1 METIKILD
9 AGLLTTVQDLG
20 RYGFQRYGVSASG
33 VMDEYSAKIAN
44 KLVGNKVGEA
54 VLETTLKGVQIE
66 FLQNTAVAIT
76 GGNCDA
82 TLNGTKIELWQSYL
96 VNRGD
101 ILKMG
106 ICRSGLRNYL
116 AFAGGIDVPIIM
128 NSKSTNLKAKVGGFN
143 GRKLMTGDILSVG
156 VGSLEAPLTLNKHY
170 IPTYSKDIKVGV
182 ILGQQDDHFTEA
194 GIKTFLNETYT
205 VTQESDRMGI
215 RLSSVSG
222 ATIEHKNGADIIS
235 DGITFG
241 AIQVPGS
248 GQPIVM
254 MADDRMGIRLSSVSG
269 ATIEHK
275 NGADI
280 ISDGITFGAIQV
292 PGSGQPIVMMADRQT
307 TGGYTKI
314 GNVISSD
321 LAKLAQAT
329 PGTKVKFVEYTL
341 EQAVQAIKNNDI
353 IINNQNSYVSPVKE
367 EVVDSSSRDYRIK
380 INNKMFELK
389 VERIR

>member
-76 GGNCDA
+76 GGNCDV

-116 AFAGGIDVPIIM
+116 AFSGGIDVPIIM

-143 GRKLMTGDILSVG
+143 GRKLMAGDILSVG
-156 VGSLEAPLTLNKHY
+156 VGSLETPLTLNKHY

-205 VTQESDRMGI
+205 VTQES
-215 RLSSVSG
+215 
-222 ATIEHKNGADIIS
+222 
-235 DGITFG
+235 
-241 AIQVPGS
+241 
-248 GQPIVM
+248 
-254 MADDRMGIRLSSVSG
+254 DRMGIRLSSVSG

-353 IINNQNSYVSPVKE
+353 IINNQNSYISPIKE
-367 EVVDSSSRDYRIK
+367 EVVDSSSREYRIK
-380 INNKMFELK
+380 LNNKVFELK

>member
-44 KLVGNKVGEA
+44 KLVGNKIGEA

-76 GGNCDA
+76 GGNCDV

-106 ICRSGLRNYL
+106 ICKSGLRNYL
-116 AFAGGIDVPIIM
+116 AFSGGIDIPVIM

-254 MADDRMGIRLSSVSG
+254 MAD
-269 ATIEHK
+269 
-275 NGADI
+275 
-280 ISDGITFGAIQV
+280 
-292 PGSGQPIVMMADRQT
+292 RQT

-353 IINNQNSYVSPVKE
+353 IINNQNSYISPIKE
-367 EVVDSSSRDYRIK
+367 EVVDSSSREYKIK
-380 INNKMFELK
+380 LNNKVFELK

>member
-76 GGNCDA
+76 GGNCDV

-156 VGSLEAPLTLNKHY
+156 VGSLETPLTLNKHY

-182 ILGQQDDHFTEA
+182 ILGQQDDYFTEA

-205 VTQESDRMGI
+205 VTQES
-215 RLSSVSG
+215 
-222 ATIEHKNGADIIS
+222 
-235 DGITFG
+235 
-241 AIQVPGS
+241 
-248 GQPIVM
+248 
-254 MADDRMGIRLSSVSG
+254 DRMGIRLSSVSG

-353 IINNQNSYVSPVKE
+353 IINNQNSYISPVKE

-380 INNKMFELK
+380 INNKIFELK

>member
-76 GGNCDA
+76 GGNCDV

-143 GRKLMTGDILSVG
+143 GRKLMTGDVLSVG

-182 ILGQQDDHFTEA
+182 ILGQQDDYFTEA

-254 MADDRMGIRLSSVSG
+254 MAD
-269 ATIEHK
+269 
-275 NGADI
+275 
-280 ISDGITFGAIQV
+280 
-292 PGSGQPIVMMADRQT
+292 RQT

-321 LAKLAQAT
+321 LAKHAQAT

-341 EQAVQAIKNNDI
+341 EQAVQTIKNNDI

-380 INNKMFELK
+380 LNNKVFELK

>member
-76 GGNCDA
+76 GGNCDV

-143 GRKLMTGDILSVG
+143 GRKLMTGDVLSVG
-156 VGSLEAPLTLNKHY
+156 VGSLETPLTLNKHY

-182 ILGQQDDHFTEA
+182 ILGQQDDYFTEA

-205 VTQESDRMGI
+205 VTQES
-215 RLSSVSG
+215 
-222 ATIEHKNGADIIS
+222 
-235 DGITFG
+235 
-241 AIQVPGS
+241 
-248 GQPIVM
+248 
-254 MADDRMGIRLSSVSG
+254 DRMGIRLSSVSG

-353 IINNQNSYVSPVKE
+353 IINNQNSYISPIKE
-367 EVVDSSSRDYRIK
+367 EVVDSSSREYRIK
-380 INNKMFELK
+380 LNNKVFELK

>member
-76 GGNCDA
+76 GGNCDV

-254 MADDRMGIRLSSVSG
+254 MAD
-269 ATIEHK
+269 
-275 NGADI
+275 
-280 ISDGITFGAIQV
+280 
-292 PGSGQPIVMMADRQT
+292 RQT

-353 IINNQNSYVSPVKE
+353 IINNQNSYVSPIKE
-367 EVVDSSSRDYRIK
+367 EVVDNSSRDYRIK
-380 INNKMFELK
+380 INNKIFELK

>member
-54 VLETTLKGVQIE
+54 VLETTLKGVQME
-66 FLQNTAVAIT
+66 FLKNTAVAIT
-76 GGNCDA
+76 GGNCDV

-116 AFAGGIDVPIIM
+116 AFSGGVDVPVIM

-205 VTQESDRMGI
+205 VTQES
-215 RLSSVSG
+215 
-222 ATIEHKNGADIIS
+222 
-235 DGITFG
+235 
-241 AIQVPGS
+241 
-248 GQPIVM
+248 
-254 MADDRMGIRLSSVSG
+254 DRMGIRLSSVSG

>member
-76 GGNCDA
+76 GGNCDV

-116 AFAGGIDVPIIM
+116 AFSGGVDVPVIM

-143 GRKLMTGDILSVG
+143 GRKLMTGDVLSVG

-254 MADDRMGIRLSSVSG
+254 MAD
-269 ATIEHK
+269 
-275 NGADI
+275 
-280 ISDGITFGAIQV
+280 
-292 PGSGQPIVMMADRQT
+292 RQT

-341 EQAVQAIKNNDI
+341 EQAVQTIKNNDI
-353 IINNQNSYVSPVKE
+353 IINNQNSYISPVKE

-380 INNKMFELK
+380 INNKIFELK

>member
-76 GGNCDA
+76 GGNCDV

-143 GRKLMTGDILSVG
+143 GRKLMAGDILSVG
-156 VGSLEAPLTLNKHY
+156 VGSLETPLTLNKHY

-182 ILGQQDDHFTEA
+182 ILGQQDDYFTEA

-205 VTQESDRMGI
+205 VTQES
-215 RLSSVSG
+215 
-222 ATIEHKNGADIIS
+222 
-235 DGITFG
+235 
-241 AIQVPGS
+241 
-248 GQPIVM
+248 
-254 MADDRMGIRLSSVSG
+254 DRMGIRLSSVSG

>member
-76 GGNCDA
+76 GGNCDV

-143 GRKLMTGDILSVG
+143 GRKLMTGDVLSVG

-254 MADDRMGIRLSSVSG
+254 MAD
-269 ATIEHK
+269 
-275 NGADI
+275 
-280 ISDGITFGAIQV
+280 
-292 PGSGQPIVMMADRQT
+292 RQT

-353 IINNQNSYVSPVKE
+353 IINNQNSYISPVKK
-367 EVVDSSSRDYRIK
+367 EVVDSSSREYRIK
-380 INNKMFELK
+380 LNNKVFELK

>member
-76 GGNCDA
+76 GGNCDV

-116 AFAGGIDVPIIM
+116 AFSGGIDVPIIM

-143 GRKLMTGDILSVG
+143 GRKLMTGDVLSVG
-156 VGSLEAPLTLNKHY
+156 VGSLEVPLTLNKHY

-254 MADDRMGIRLSSVSG
+254 MAD
-269 ATIEHK
+269 
-275 NGADI
+275 
-280 ISDGITFGAIQV
+280 
-292 PGSGQPIVMMADRQT
+292 RQT

-341 EQAVQAIKNNDI
+341 EQAVQTIKNNDI
-353 IINNQNSYVSPVKE
+353 IINNQNSYISPVKE

-380 INNKMFELK
+380 INNKIFELK

>member
-76 GGNCDA
+76 GGNCDV

-143 GRKLMTGDILSVG
+143 GRKLMTGDVLSVG

-205 VTQESDRMGI
+205 VTQES
-215 RLSSVSG
+215 
-222 ATIEHKNGADIIS
+222 
-235 DGITFG
+235 
-241 AIQVPGS
+241 
-248 GQPIVM
+248 
-254 MADDRMGIRLSSVSG
+254 DRMGIRLSSVSG

-353 IINNQNSYVSPVKE
+353 IINNQNSYVSPIKE
-367 EVVDSSSRDYRIK
+367 EVVDNSSRDYRIK
-380 INNKMFELK
+380 INNKIFELK

>member
-44 KLVGNKVGEA
+44 KLVGNKVGET

-76 GGNCDA
+76 GGNCDV

-156 VGSLEAPLTLNKHY
+156 VGSLETPLTLNKHY

-205 VTQESDRMGI
+205 VTQES
-215 RLSSVSG
+215 
-222 ATIEHKNGADIIS
+222 
-235 DGITFG
+235 
-241 AIQVPGS
+241 
-248 GQPIVM
+248 
-254 MADDRMGIRLSSVSG
+254 DRMGIRLSSVSG

-353 IINNQNSYVSPVKE
+353 IINNQNSYISPIKE
-367 EVVDSSSRDYRIK
+367 EVVDSSSREYRIK
-380 INNKMFELK
+380 LNNKVFELK

>member
-76 GGNCDA
+76 GGNCDV

-182 ILGQQDDHFTEA
+182 ILGQQDDYFTEA

-205 VTQESDRMGI
+205 VTQES
-215 RLSSVSG
+215 
-222 ATIEHKNGADIIS
+222 
-235 DGITFG
+235 
-241 AIQVPGS
+241 
-248 GQPIVM
+248 
-254 MADDRMGIRLSSVSG
+254 DRMGIRLSSVSG

-380 INNKMFELK
+380 LNNKVFELK

>member
-76 GGNCDA
+76 GGNCDV

-143 GRKLMTGDILSVG
+143 GRKLMAGDILSVG
-156 VGSLEAPLTLNKHY
+156 VGSLETPLTLNKHY

-254 MADDRMGIRLSSVSG
+254 MAD
-269 ATIEHK
+269 
-275 NGADI
+275 
-280 ISDGITFGAIQV
+280 
-292 PGSGQPIVMMADRQT
+292 RQT

-321 LAKLAQAT
+321 LAKLAQST

-353 IINNQNSYVSPVKE
+353 IINNQNSYISPVKE

-380 INNKMFELK
+380 INNKIFELK

>member
-76 GGNCDA
+76 GGNCDV

-143 GRKLMTGDILSVG
+143 GRKLMTGDVLSVG

-205 VTQESDRMGI
+205 VTQES
-215 RLSSVSG
+215 
-222 ATIEHKNGADIIS
+222 
-235 DGITFG
+235 
-241 AIQVPGS
+241 
-248 GQPIVM
+248 
-254 MADDRMGIRLSSVSG
+254 DRMGIRLSSVSG

-353 IINNQNSYVSPVKE
+353 IINNQNSYVSPIKE

>member
-76 GGNCDA
+76 GGNCDV

-143 GRKLMTGDILSVG
+143 GRKLMTGDVLSVG

-254 MADDRMGIRLSSVSG
+254 MAD
-269 ATIEHK
+269 
-275 NGADI
+275 
-280 ISDGITFGAIQV
+280 
-292 PGSGQPIVMMADRQT
+292 RQT

-314 GNVISSD
+314 GNIISSD

-329 PGTKVKFVEYTL
+329 PGTKVKFVKYTL

-353 IINNQNSYVSPVKE
+353 IINNQNSYISPVKE

-380 INNKMFELK
+380 INNKIFELK

>member
-76 GGNCDA
+76 GGNCDV

-116 AFAGGIDVPIIM
+116 AFSGGIDVPIIM

-143 GRKLMTGDILSVG
+143 GRKLMTGDVLSVG

-254 MADDRMGIRLSSVSG
+254 MAD
-269 ATIEHK
+269 
-275 NGADI
+275 
-280 ISDGITFGAIQV
+280 
-292 PGSGQPIVMMADRQT
+292 RQT

-353 IINNQNSYVSPVKE
+353 IINTQNSYISPVKE

-380 INNKMFELK
+380 INNKIFELK

>member
-76 GGNCDA
+76 GGNCDV

-128 NSKSTNLKAKVGGFN
+128 NSKSTNLKAKVGGFS

-254 MADDRMGIRLSSVSG
+254 MAD
-269 ATIEHK
+269 
-275 NGADI
+275 
-280 ISDGITFGAIQV
+280 
-292 PGSGQPIVMMADRQT
+292 RQT

-353 IINNQNSYVSPVKE
+353 IINNQNSYISPVKK

-380 INNKMFELK
+380 INNKIFELK

>member
-76 GGNCDA
+76 GGNCDV

-156 VGSLEAPLTLNKHY
+156 VGSLETPLTLNKHY

-182 ILGQQDDHFTEA
+182 ILGQQDDYFTEA

-205 VTQESDRMGI
+205 VTQES
-215 RLSSVSG
+215 
-222 ATIEHKNGADIIS
+222 
-235 DGITFG
+235 
-241 AIQVPGS
+241 
-248 GQPIVM
+248 
-254 MADDRMGIRLSSVSG
+254 DRMGIRLSSVSG

-367 EVVDSSSRDYRIK
+367 EVVGSSSREYRIK
-380 INNKMFELK
+380 LNNKVFELK

>member
-66 FLQNTAVAIT
+66 FLQNTVVAIT
-76 GGNCDA
+76 GGNCDV

-143 GRKLMTGDILSVG
+143 GRKLMTGDVLSVG

-205 VTQESDRMGI
+205 VTQES
-215 RLSSVSG
+215 
-222 ATIEHKNGADIIS
+222 
-235 DGITFG
+235 
-241 AIQVPGS
+241 
-248 GQPIVM
+248 
-254 MADDRMGIRLSSVSG
+254 DRMGIRLSSVSG

-353 IINNQNSYVSPVKE
+353 IINNQNSYVSPIKE

>member
-76 GGNCDA
+76 GGNCDV

-156 VGSLEAPLTLNKHY
+156 VGSLETPLTLNKYY

-205 VTQESDRMGI
+205 VTQES
-215 RLSSVSG
+215 
-222 ATIEHKNGADIIS
+222 
-235 DGITFG
+235 
-241 AIQVPGS
+241 
-248 GQPIVM
+248 
-254 MADDRMGIRLSSVSG
+254 DRMGIRLSSVSG

-353 IINNQNSYVSPVKE
+353 IINNQNSYISPIKE
-367 EVVDSSSRDYRIK
+367 EVVDSSSREYRIK
-380 INNKMFELK
+380 LNNKVFELK

>member
-76 GGNCDA
+76 GGNCDV

-156 VGSLEAPLTLNKHY
+156 VGSLETPLTLNKYY

-182 ILGQQDDHFTEA
+182 ILGQQDDYFTEA

-205 VTQESDRMGI
+205 VTQES
-215 RLSSVSG
+215 
-222 ATIEHKNGADIIS
+222 
-235 DGITFG
+235 
-241 AIQVPGS
+241 
-248 GQPIVM
+248 
-254 MADDRMGIRLSSVSG
+254 DRMGIRLSSVSG

-353 IINNQNSYVSPVKE
+353 IINNQNSYISPIKE

-380 INNKMFELK
+380 INNKIFELK

>member
-76 GGNCDA
+76 GGNCDV

-116 AFAGGIDVPIIM
+116 AFSGGVDVPVIM

-254 MADDRMGIRLSSVSG
+254 MAD
-269 ATIEHK
+269 
-275 NGADI
+275 
-280 ISDGITFGAIQV
+280 
-292 PGSGQPIVMMADRQT
+292 RQT

-353 IINNQNSYVSPVKE
+353 IINNQNSYVSPIKE

-380 INNKMFELK
+380 LNNKVFELK

>member
-66 FLQNTAVAIT
+66 FLQSTAVAIT
-76 GGNCDA
+76 GGNCDV

-143 GRKLMTGDILSVG
+143 GRKLMTGDVLSVG

-182 ILGQQDDHFTEA
+182 ILGQQDDYFTEA

-215 RLSSVSG
+215 RLSSISG
-222 ATIEHKNGADIIS
+222 AI
-235 DGITFG
+235 
-241 AIQVPGS
+241 
-248 GQPIVM
+248 
-254 MADDRMGIRLSSVSG
+254 
-269 ATIEHK
+269 IEHK

-353 IINNQNSYVSPVKE
+353 IINNQNSYVSPIKE
-367 EVVDSSSRDYRIK
+367 EVVDSSSRDYRINV
-380 INNKMFELK
+380 NNKIFELK

>member
-76 GGNCDA
+76 GGNCDV

-106 ICRSGLRNYL
+106 ICKSGLRNYL
-116 AFAGGIDVPIIM
+116 AFAGGIDVPVIM

-143 GRKLMTGDILSVG
+143 GRKLMIGDVLSVG
-156 VGSLEAPLTLNKHY
+156 VGSLEAPLTLNKYY

-205 VTQESDRMGI
+205 VTQES
-215 RLSSVSG
+215 
-222 ATIEHKNGADIIS
+222 
-235 DGITFG
+235 
-241 AIQVPGS
+241 
-248 GQPIVM
+248 
-254 MADDRMGIRLSSVSG
+254 DRMGIRLSSVSG

-353 IINNQNSYVSPVKE
+353 IINNQNSYISPVKE

-380 INNKMFELK
+380 INNKIFELK

>member
-76 GGNCDA
+76 GGNCDV

-143 GRKLMTGDILSVG
+143 GRKLMTGDVLSVG

-205 VTQESDRMGI
+205 VTQES
-215 RLSSVSG
+215 
-222 ATIEHKNGADIIS
+222 
-235 DGITFG
+235 
-241 AIQVPGS
+241 
-248 GQPIVM
+248 
-254 MADDRMGIRLSSVSG
+254 DRMGIRLSSVSG

-353 IINNQNSYVSPVKE
+353 IINNQNSYVSPIKE

-380 INNKMFELK
+380 VNNKIFELK

>member
-76 GGNCDA
+76 GGNCDV

-254 MADDRMGIRLSSVSG
+254 MAD
-269 ATIEHK
+269 
-275 NGADI
+275 
-280 ISDGITFGAIQV
+280 
-292 PGSGQPIVMMADRQT
+292 RQT

-329 PGTKVKFVEYTL
+329 PRTKVRFVEYTL

-367 EVVDSSSRDYRIK
+367 EVADSSSRDYRIK

>member
-44 KLVGNKVGEA
+44 KLVENKEGEA
-54 VLETTLKGVQIE
+54 VLETTLKGIQIE
-66 FLQNTAVAIT
+66 FLQNTAFAVT
-76 GGNCDA
+76 GGNCDI

-96 VNRGD
+96 VNKGD

-156 VGSLEAPLTLNKHY
+156 TGSLISPLSLNKYY

-182 ILGQQDDHFTEA
+182 ILGQQDDHFTEN
-194 GIKTFLNETYT
+194 GIKTFFNETYT
-205 VTQESDRMGI
+205 VTQES
-215 RLSSVSG
+215 
-222 ATIEHKNGADIIS
+222 
-235 DGITFG
+235 
-241 AIQVPGS
+241 
-248 GQPIVM
+248 
-254 MADDRMGIRLSSVSG
+254 DRMGIRLSSVSG

-321 LAKLAQAT
+321 LSKLAQAT

-341 EQAVQAIKNNDI
+341 EQSIQAIKNNDI
-353 IINNQNSYVSPVKE
+353 IINNQNSYISPIKE
-367 EVVDSSSRDYRIK
+367 KIVDSSSRDYRIK
-380 INNKMFELK
+380 INNKIFELK

>member
-44 KLVGNKVGEA
+44 KLVGNKLGEA

-76 GGNCDA
+76 GGNCDV
-82 TLNGTKIELWQSYL
+82 TLNGAKIELWQSYL
-96 VNRGD
+96 VNKGD

-106 ICRSGLRNYL
+106 ICKSGLRNYL
-116 AFAGGIDVPIIM
+116 AFAGGIDVPVIM

-143 GRKLMTGDILSVG
+143 GRKLMTGDVLSVG

-222 ATIEHKNGADIIS
+222 
-235 DGITFG
+235 
-241 AIQVPGS
+241 V
-248 GQPIVM
+248 
-254 MADDRMGIRLSSVSG
+254 
-269 ATIEHK
+269 TIEHK

-353 IINNQNSYVSPVKE
+353 IINNQNSYISPVKE

-380 INNKMFELK
+380 INNKIFELK

>member
-76 GGNCDA
+76 GGNCDV

-143 GRKLMTGDILSVG
+143 GRKLMTGDVLSVG

-182 ILGQQDDHFTEA
+182 ILGQQDDYFTEA

-215 RLSSVSG
+215 RLSSISG
-222 ATIEHKNGADIIS
+222 AI
-235 DGITFG
+235 
-241 AIQVPGS
+241 
-248 GQPIVM
+248 
-254 MADDRMGIRLSSVSG
+254 
-269 ATIEHK
+269 IEHK

-353 IINNQNSYVSPVKE
+353 IINNQNSYVSPIKE

-380 INNKMFELK
+380 VNNKIFELK

>member
-76 GGNCDA
+76 GGNCDV

-116 AFAGGIDVPIIM
+116 AFTGGIDVPIIM

-143 GRKLMTGDILSVG
+143 GRKLMAGDILSVG

-205 VTQESDRMGI
+205 VTQES
-215 RLSSVSG
+215 
-222 ATIEHKNGADIIS
+222 
-235 DGITFG
+235 
-241 AIQVPGS
+241 
-248 GQPIVM
+248 
-254 MADDRMGIRLSSVSG
+254 DRMGIRLSSVSG

-380 INNKMFELK
+380 LNNKVFELK

>member
-76 GGNCDA
+76 GGNCDV
-82 TLNGTKIELWQSYL
+82 TLNGAKIELWQSYL

-143 GRKLMTGDILSVG
+143 GRKLMTGDVLSVG

-254 MADDRMGIRLSSVSG
+254 MAD
-269 ATIEHK
+269 
-275 NGADI
+275 
-280 ISDGITFGAIQV
+280 
-292 PGSGQPIVMMADRQT
+292 RQT

-321 LAKLAQAT
+321 LAKLSQAT

-353 IINNQNSYVSPVKE
+353 IINNQNSYISPVKE

-380 INNKMFELK
+380 INNKIFELK

>member
-66 FLQNTAVAIT
+66 FLQNTVVAIT
-76 GGNCDA
+76 GGNCDV

-194 GIKTFLNETYT
+194 GIKTFLNENYT
-205 VTQESDRMGI
+205 VTQES
-215 RLSSVSG
+215 
-222 ATIEHKNGADIIS
+222 
-235 DGITFG
+235 
-241 AIQVPGS
+241 
-248 GQPIVM
+248 
-254 MADDRMGIRLSSVSG
+254 DRMGIRLSSVSG

-367 EVVDSSSRDYRIK
+367 EVVGSSSREYRIK
-380 INNKMFELK
+380 LNNKVFELK

>member
-76 GGNCDA
+76 GGNCDV

-254 MADDRMGIRLSSVSG
+254 MAD
-269 ATIEHK
+269 
-275 NGADI
+275 
-280 ISDGITFGAIQV
+280 
-292 PGSGQPIVMMADRQT
+292 RQT

-353 IINNQNSYVSPVKE
+353 IINNQNSYISPIKE
-367 EVVDSSSRDYRIK
+367 EVVDSSSREYRIK
-380 INNKMFELK
+380 LNNKVFELK

>member
-76 GGNCDA
+76 GGNCDV

-143 GRKLMTGDILSVG
+143 GRKLMTGDVLSVG

-194 GIKTFLNETYT
+194 GIKTFLNENYT
-205 VTQESDRMGI
+205 VTQES
-215 RLSSVSG
+215 
-222 ATIEHKNGADIIS
+222 
-235 DGITFG
+235 
-241 AIQVPGS
+241 
-248 GQPIVM
+248 
-254 MADDRMGIRLSSVSG
+254 DRMGIRLSSVSG

-353 IINNQNSYVSPVKE
+353 IINNQNSYISPIKE
-367 EVVDSSSRDYRIK
+367 EVVDSSSREYRIK
-380 INNKMFELK
+380 LNNKVFELK

>member
-66 FLQNTAVAIT
+66 FLQNTVVAIT
-76 GGNCDA
+76 GGNCDV

-254 MADDRMGIRLSSVSG
+254 MAD
-269 ATIEHK
+269 
-275 NGADI
+275 
-280 ISDGITFGAIQV
+280 
-292 PGSGQPIVMMADRQT
+292 RQT

-353 IINNQNSYVSPVKE
+353 IINTQNSYISPVKE

-380 INNKMFELK
+380 INNKIFELK

>member
-76 GGNCDA
+76 GGNCDV

-143 GRKLMTGDILSVG
+143 GRKLMTGDVLSVG
-156 VGSLEAPLTLNKHY
+156 VGSLEAPLTLNKHH

-205 VTQESDRMGI
+205 VTQES
-215 RLSSVSG
+215 
-222 ATIEHKNGADIIS
+222 
-235 DGITFG
+235 
-241 AIQVPGS
+241 
-248 GQPIVM
+248 
-254 MADDRMGIRLSSVSG
+254 DRMGIRLSSVSG

-353 IINNQNSYVSPVKE
+353 IINNQNSYISPIKE
-367 EVVDSSSRDYRIK
+367 EVVDSSSREYRIK
-380 INNKMFELK
+380 LNNKVFELK